1 MQPSNTEPGVDP
13 QSRCCLHVRMRGSF
27 LGLVVVRLWMSGD
40 SMDPTDSGRSGDGGT
55 GFLDVLDPGAVRDP
69 YPEFA
74 RLRRQSP
81 VLRRASI
88 YAGAPASYVVYRHD
102 DVTRVLRDGATFS
115 SAVIADGM
123 REVWG
128 RKIIVGMDA
137 PEHQHHRAL
146 VSVAFRQRTLARWE
160 ESLVGRVVDE
170 LIDQFV
176 DRGHVDLATEYTFG
190 FPAKVISGVL
200 GLPEADYQ
208 QFQQWAVGIITV
220 FRDWDNAVRCSNE
233 LRAYLE
239 RIVEERRVTPRDD
252 LITDLV
258 TAELDGERLD
268 DEEIYSFLR
277 MLLPAGIE
285 TTYRSSGNLLYL
297 LLTHPDQLDAVR
309 DRSLIPQAIEE
320 GLRYES
326 PVLLTAR
333 LTTKPTELSSISIPQ
348 GAVVTA
354 MVASANRDPDVY
366 DDAETFNIFRDE
378 HQHMSFGTGPHLCLG
393 MHLARLETRVALNA
407 LLDRLPG
414 LRLDQEAA
422 EISDAH
428 IQGDSLFRNPTSLPV
443 EWDHSNTVS

>member
-1 MQPSNTEPGVDP
+1 
-13 QSRCCLHVRMRGSF
+13 
-27 LGLVVVRLWMSGD
+27 VV
-40 SMDPTDSGRSGDGGT
+40 
-55 GFLDVLDPGAVRDP
+55 GFLDDSVASAVRDP

-81 VLRRASI
+81 VLRRESI
-88 YAGAPASYVVYRHD
+88 ADGAPASYTVYRHD

-115 SAVIADGM
+115 SSIIADGM

-137 PEHQHHRAL
+137 PEHQAHRAL

-170 LIDQFV
+170 LIDEFV
-176 DRGHVDLATEYTFG
+176 DRGSVDLAAEYTFG

-239 RIVEERRVTPRDD
+239 RIVDERRVTPLDD

-258 TAELDGERLD
+258 TAELDGEKLD

-309 DRSLIPQAIEE
+309 ADRSLIPQAVEE

-326 PVLLTAR
+326 PILLTAR
-333 LTTKPTELSSISIPQ
+333 VAVAPTELSGVAIPT
-348 GAVVTA
+348 GSVVTA

-366 DDAETFNIFRDE
+366 DDPEAFDIFRSG

-407 LLDRLPG
+407 LLDRLPN

-422 EISDAH
+422 RAVDAH

-443 EWDHSNTVS
+443 IWDQSELTTSHTHCAP

>member
-1 MQPSNTEPGVDP
+1 MV
-13 QSRCCLHVRMRGSF
+13 
-27 LGLVVVRLWMSGD
+27 
-40 SMDPTDSGRSGDGGT
+40 
-55 GFLDVLDPGAVRDP
+55 GFLDAADPGAVRDP

-81 VLRRASI
+81 VLRRDSI
-88 YAGAPASYVVYRHD
+88 YDGAPASYIVYRHE

-137 PEHQHHRAL
+137 PDHQHHRAL

-160 ESLVGRVVDE
+160 ESLVGRVVE
-170 LIDQFV
+170 QLIDQFV
-176 DRGHVDLATEYTFG
+176 DRGQVDLAAEYTFG

-200 GLPEADYQ
+200 GLPEEDYQ

-220 FRDWDNAVRCSNE
+220 FRDWDYAVRCSNE

-239 RIVEERRVTPRDD
+239 HIVEDRRATPRDD

-258 TAELDGERLD
+258 TAELDGEKLD

-297 LLTHPDQLDAVR
+297 LLTHPEQLDAVR
-309 DRSLIPQAIEE
+309 ADRSLIPQAIEE

-326 PVLLTAR
+326 PVLLTPR
-333 LTTKPTELSSISIPQ
+333 LTTRQTELSGVAIPTSTVVRRWSRPRTGTPRFTTTRRRSTSSATRTSTCRSGPALISVSECTSLVWKL
-348 GAVVTA
+348 GSRSTHSSTA
-354 MVASANRDPDVY
+354 FPAYDSTKRRPTNRTYTSKETAS
-366 DDAETFNIFRDE
+366 F
-378 HQHMSFGTGPHLCLG
+378 
-393 MHLARLETRVALNA
+393 
-407 LLDRLPG
+407 
-414 LRLDQEAA
+414 AA
-422 EISDAH
+422 QRPCPSCGIKPDAH
-428 IQGDSLFRNPTSLPV
+428 IPRGCATSAL
-443 EWDHSNTVS
+443 HSPRLRVIGIMRSAHRHDFWQN